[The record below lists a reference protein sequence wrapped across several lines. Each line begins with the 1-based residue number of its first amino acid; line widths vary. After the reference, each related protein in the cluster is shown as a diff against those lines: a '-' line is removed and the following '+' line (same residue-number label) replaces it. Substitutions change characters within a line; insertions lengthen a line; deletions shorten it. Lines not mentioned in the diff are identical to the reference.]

1 MKKFIPLFTVA
12 FLAASAQAQMSSSVL
27 PSSLT
32 TQEFVKTVASSDMFE
47 IETSRVVNERSES
60 QDVQN
65 FAAAMVRDHEKTSS
79 ELKGAVDKAL
89 IPSSMNPDHQKKLD
103 ELRAEKGAQMNEM
116 YKKQQ
121 IQAHQDAISLFEAYA
136 QRGDNPTLKQWA
148 AAKLPTLREHYE
160 HAQRLKY

>member
-1 MKKFIPLFTVA
+1 MKKLLPLLTA
-12 FLAASAQAQMSSSVL
+12 ALLATTAHAQM
-27 PSSLT
+27 PSYVSGSIS
-32 TQEFVKTVASSDMFE
+32 TQDFVKTVASSDMFE

-65 FAAAMVRDHEKTSS
+65 FGAAMIRDHGKTTS
-79 ELKGAVDKAL
+79 ELKDAVDKAL
-89 IPSSMNPDHQKKLD
+89 LPSSMNPEHQKKLD

-121 IQAHQDAISLFEAYA
+121 IQAHQDAISLFEAYS
-136 QRGDNPTLKQWA
+136 QRGDNPTLRQWA

-160 HAQRLKY
+160 HAQKLKY